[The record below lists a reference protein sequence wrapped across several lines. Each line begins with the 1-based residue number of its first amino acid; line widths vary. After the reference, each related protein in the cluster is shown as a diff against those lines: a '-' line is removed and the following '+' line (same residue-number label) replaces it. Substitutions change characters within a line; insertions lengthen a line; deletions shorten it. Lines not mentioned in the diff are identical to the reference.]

1 MNRTQMAK
9 ETHEVSDTLLRQL
22 VRNEKVIASLA
33 AKVKGSPPSF
43 IYMIGRG
50 SSDHAGVFAKYLF
63 ETTLGLPVC
72 HAALSLS
79 SIYNKALRL
88 EGALVLV
95 ISQSGGSTDI
105 IAQTKMAK
113 RAGAIVVGL
122 INNEDAE
129 LCSEVD
135 YFIPLCAGP
144 ELAVAA
150 TKSYIASLSVLI
162 HIAAK
167 LSGDARLF
175 DDLNSAPKRLKE
187 ELDQPP
193 ALNIDAFDK
202 LERCVVLGRGFGY
215 AIAREMAL
223 KIKEVC
229 AIQAEAFS
237 SAEFSHGPFA
247 LLNNPLSILNV
258 LINDES
264 KPSHEE
270 RLAII
275 KSSGGAFMST
285 LQTTSDIHPAV
296 QSLIIMQRFYLDIE
310 SVSIA
315 LGMNPDSPE
324 GLKKVTK
331 TI

>member
-1 MNRTQMAK
+1 MNGTLMAK
-9 ETHEVSDTLLRQL
+9 ETREVSDTLVRQL
-22 VRNEKVIASLA
+22 NRNEKVIAQLV
-33 AKVKGSPPSF
+33 AKVGESRPSL

-63 ETTLGLPVC
+63 ETTLGIPVC

-79 SIYNKALRL
+79 SIYNKALHL
-88 EGALVLV
+88 ENALVFV
-95 ISQSGGSTDI
+95 ISQSGGSNDI
-105 IAQTKMAK
+105 IAQTEMAK
-113 RAGAIVVGL
+113 QAGAIVVGL

-129 LCSEVD
+129 LRHIVD
-135 YFIPLCAGP
+135 FFIPLSAGP

-150 TKSYIASLSVLI
+150 TKSYIAALSALI

-167 LSGDARLF
+167 LSDNVQLF
-175 DDLNSAPKRLKE
+175 DDLKTAPKRLKE
-187 ELDQPP
+187 ELEQPS
-193 ALNIDAFDK
+193 LITIDAFAS

-258 LINDES
+258 LIYDES
-264 KPSHEE
+264 KQSHED

-275 KSSGGAFMST
+275 KSSGGALMST
-285 LQTTSDIHPAV
+285 LKTAPDLHPAV
-296 QSLIIMQRFYLDIE
+296 QCLVIMQRFYLDIE
-310 SVSIA
+310 SISLA